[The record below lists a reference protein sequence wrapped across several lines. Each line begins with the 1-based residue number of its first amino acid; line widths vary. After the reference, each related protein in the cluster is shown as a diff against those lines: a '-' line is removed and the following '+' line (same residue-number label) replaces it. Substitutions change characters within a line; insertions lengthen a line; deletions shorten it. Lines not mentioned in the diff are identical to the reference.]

1 MKKLLV
7 AAASLLL
14 ILAPAGPLFAQNSGS
29 KFFGCIEMQWY
40 VPPGQ
45 STVSIAF
52 LKDAQPFASLVLS
65 PQETF
70 RQFSFSA
77 ESVFAEGRI
86 RVKYDRETQK
96 GLLRLDTLTYR
107 CYSPSD
113 QRFSGEIAEFDLPE
127 SDRPTGPATP

>member
-1 MKKLLV
+1 VKKMFV
-7 AAASLLL
+7 SAASLLL
-14 ILAPAGPLFAQNSGS
+14 ILIASGPLFAQNSGS

-52 LKDAQPFASLVLS
+52 LKDAQPFANLVLS
-65 PQETF
+65 PQESF
-70 RQFSFSA
+70 RQFSFST

-86 RVKYDRETQK
+86 RVKYDREAHK
-96 GLLRLDTLTYR
+96 GLLRMDAFTYR

-113 QRFSGEIAEFDLPE
+113 QRFSGVIAEFDLP
-127 SDRPTGPATP
+127 DK

>member
-1 MKKLLV
+1 MKKMLV

-14 ILAPAGPLFAQNSGS
+14 ILAAAGPLFAQNSGS
-29 KFFGCIEMQWY
+29 KFFGCIEMQWH
-40 VPPGQ
+40 VPAGQ
-45 STVSIAF
+45 SIVSITF
-52 LKDAQPFASLVLS
+52 LKDAQPFANLVLS
-65 PQETF
+65 PQESF

-86 RVKYDRETQK
+86 RVKYDQEAHK

-113 QRFSGEIAEFDLPE
+113 QRFSGEITEFDLPG
-127 SDRPTGPATP
+127 SK

>member
-1 MKKLLV
+1 VKKIFI

-14 ILAPAGPLFAQNSGS
+14 ILVAAGPLFAQNSGS

-40 VPPGQ
+40 VAPGQ

-52 LKDAQPFASLVLS
+52 LKDAQPFATMVLS
-65 PQETF
+65 PQESF

-86 RVKYDRETQK
+86 RVKYDRETHK
-96 GLLRLDTLTYR
+96 GLLRLDALTYR

-113 QRFSGEIAEFDLPE
+113 QRFSGVIAEFDLP
-127 SDRPTGPATP
+127 DK

>member
-1 MKKLLV
+1 VKTIFI
-7 AAASLLL
+7 ASGVLFL
-14 ILAPAGPLFAQNSGS
+14 ILAAAGPLRAQNSGS

-52 LKDAQPFASLVLS
+52 LKDSQPFASMILS
-65 PQETF
+65 PQESF

-86 RVKYDRETQK
+86 RVKYDREAHK
-96 GLLRLDTLTYR
+96 GLLRLDALTYR

-113 QRFSGEIAEFDLPE
+113 QRFSGEIAEFDLP
-127 SDRPTGPATP
+127 DN

>member
-1 MKKLLV
+1 MFV
-7 AAASLLL
+7 SAASLLL
-14 ILAPAGPLFAQNSGS
+14 ILIASGPLFAQNSGS

-52 LKDAQPFASLVLS
+52 LKDAQPFANLVLS
-65 PQETF
+65 PQESF
-70 RQFSFSA
+70 RQFSFST

-86 RVKYDRETQK
+86 RVKYDREAHK
-96 GLLRLDTLTYR
+96 GLLRMDAFTYR

-113 QRFSGEIAEFDLPE
+113 QRFSGVIAEFDLP
-127 SDRPTGPATP
+127 DK

>member
-1 MKKLLV
+1 MKKMFIAAGSLFLILV
-7 AAASLLL
+7 A
-14 ILAPAGPLFAQNSGS
+14 AGPLFAQNSGS

-52 LKDAQPFASLVLS
+52 LKDGQAFANLVLS
-65 PQETF
+65 PQESF

-86 RVKYDRETQK
+86 RVKYDQEAHK

-127 SDRPTGPATP
+127 N